1 MVLRQQSWSVF
12 PAADLPARKISK
24 SILPPPHLDFSPF
37 LLLMRWSKRH
47 IFCCRHGISRHAC
60 SILQAG
66 NVRTSGKYGGQAIV
80 EGGHQ
85 GTNKKV
91 ASNKYES
98 CFSRNPEKV
107 ERLDQEQQWH
117 SVPRWWLTL
126 EFGATT
132 VENWAINSKRAT
144 N

>member
-1 MVLRQQSWSVF
+1 MVLRQQRWSVF
-12 PAADLPARKISK
+12 SAADLPARKISK

-37 LLLMRWSKRH
+37 LLLMRWNKHH
-47 IFCCRHGISRHAC
+47 IFCCRLGINRHAC
-60 SILQAG
+60 SISQAG
-66 NVRTSGKYGGQAIV
+66 NVRTSGKYGVQAIV

-107 ERLDQEQQWH
+107 ERRLHQEGGSSCLVANGGIW
-117 SVPRWWLTL
+117 SDRG
-126 EFGATT
+126 EMG
-132 VENWAINSKRAT
+132 INL
-144 N
+144 